1 MIKPSKAVLSGFLDV
16 GSYDTLSQN
25 FRELELRQV
34 VITGIF
40 LALSFV
46 LGLVWLV
53 DSIVG

>member
-1 MIKPSKAVLSGFLDV
+1 MIKPLKAVLSGFFGV
-16 GSYDTLSQN
+16 GSHNILSKN
-25 FRELELRQV
+25 FRELEFWQV